1 MKGCGRD
8 ALVNIVDGECYLGGF
23 DRVDLFEELAWFG
36 DDFAAAAP

>member
-8 ALVNIVDGECYLGGF
+8 ALVNIVDDERNLGGF
-23 DRVDLFEELAWFG
+23 DRVDHFEELAGFG